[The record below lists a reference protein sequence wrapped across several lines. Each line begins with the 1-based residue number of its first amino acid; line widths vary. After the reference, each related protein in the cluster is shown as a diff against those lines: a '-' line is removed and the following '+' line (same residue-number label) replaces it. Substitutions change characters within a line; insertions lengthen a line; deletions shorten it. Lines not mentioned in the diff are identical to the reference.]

1 MNNNYM
7 KIFFIIIIIILVI
20 LLARMNLKNKD
31 LQKENEKLH
40 KRQIEMLKT
49 LNDVIN
55 TNEKLLKSNEKLLKI
70 NKEILEDNKN
80 LLKLIKDLEIKK
92 PKSPNRNMIS
102 RNVPK
107 NSSRKTYMDYRKITD
122 TSSKQYELQ
131 QNKDCY
137 TTDTG
142 LRKVNEYYC
151 IAVGTHYSNNI
162 GDKLIV
168 HMENGES
175 FKAIVADIKD
185 DKHTDKTNRQHKK
198 DGSVIEFV
206 VDTRKLP
213 ELVRKMGDISY
224 MNEIFK
230 GEIKAIIKEG

>member
-1 MNNNYM
+1 MS
-7 KIFFIIIIIILVI
+7 
-20 LLARMNLKNKD
+20 NLKNICLLLIIICLLIHSYILSKTNEELEKNHD
-31 LQKENEKLH
+31 DILKMNEELLKMNEELISDKENLM
-40 KRQIEMLKT
+40 RL
-49 LNDVIN
+49 V
-55 TNEKLLKSNEKLLKI
+55 
-70 NKEILEDNKN
+70 
-80 LLKLIKDLEIKK
+80 KDLEKDKLK
-92 PKSPNRNMIS
+92 PPNRNMIS

-122 TSSKQYELQ
+122 TSSEQYKLQ

-151 IAVGTHYSNNI
+151 VAVGTHYSNNI
-162 GDKLIV
+162 GDKLIIY
-168 HMENGES
+168 MENGES

-185 DKHTDKTNRQHKK
+185 DKHTDETNRQHRK

-224 MNEIFK
+224 MNETFK
-230 GEIKAIIKEG
+230 GEIKAIIKED

>member
-1 MNNNYM
+1 MNSRKNIYLLL
-7 KIFFIIIIIILVI
+7 IIICLLIHSYILSKTNEELKKNYDDI
-20 LLARMNLKNKD
+20 LKMNEELLKMNEELISD
-31 LQKENEKLH
+31 KENLM
-40 KRQIEMLKT
+40 RL
-49 LNDVIN
+49 V
-55 TNEKLLKSNEKLLKI
+55 
-70 NKEILEDNKN
+70 
-80 LLKLIKDLEIKK
+80 KDLEKDK
-92 PKSPNRNMIS
+92 LKSPSRNMIS
-102 RNVPK
+102 RNVPEN
-107 NSSRKTYMDYRKITD
+107 NSKKTYMDYRKITD
-122 TSSKQYELQ
+122 TSSEQYKLQ

-185 DKHTDKTNRQHKK
+185 DKHTDETNRQHRK

-206 VDTRKLP
+206 VDTKKLP

-224 MNEIFK
+224 MNETFK
-230 GEIKAIIKEG
+230 GEIKAIIKGD

>member
-1 MNNNYM
+1 MN
-7 KIFFIIIIIILVI
+7 
-20 LLARMNLKNKD
+20 NLKNNKHII
-31 LQKENEKLH
+31 LIIICLLVHSYILCK
-40 KRQIEMLKT
+40 
-49 LNDVIN
+49 
-55 TNEKLLKSNEKLLKI
+55 TNEKLKKNHDDLIEINENLLKL
-70 NKEILEDNKN
+70 NEELLDDNENLLKLNEELLEDNKN
-80 LLKLIKDLEIKK
+80 LLKLIKDLEIKN

-102 RNVPK
+102 RNVPE
-107 NSSRKTYMDYRKITD
+107 NNSRKTYMDYRKITD
-122 TSSKQYELQ
+122 TSSEQYKLQ

-185 DKHTDKTNRQHKK
+185 DKHTDETNRQHRK

-206 VDTRKLP
+206 VDTKKLP

-224 MNEIFK
+224 MNETFK
-230 GEIKAIIKEG
+230 GEIKAIIKED

>member
-1 MNNNYM
+1 MS
-7 KIFFIIIIIILVI
+7 
-20 LLARMNLKNKD
+20 NLKNICLLLIIICLLIHSYILSKTNEELEKNHD
-31 LQKENEKLH
+31 DILKMNEELLKMNEELISDKENLM
-40 KRQIEMLKT
+40 RL
-49 LNDVIN
+49 V
-55 TNEKLLKSNEKLLKI
+55 
-70 NKEILEDNKN
+70 
-80 LLKLIKDLEIKK
+80 KDLEKDKLK
-92 PKSPNRNMIS
+92 PPNRNMIS

-142 LRKVNEYYC
+142 FRKINEYYC

-168 HMENGES
+168 YMENGES

-185 DKHTDKTNRQHKK
+185 DKHTDETNRQHKK

-206 VDTRKLP
+206 VDTKKLP
-213 ELVRKMGDISY
+213 EVVRKMGDISY
-224 MNEIFK
+224 MDEKIFK
-230 GEIKAIIKEG
+230 GEIKAIIKEGQLPTI

>member
-1 MNNNYM
+1 MS
-7 KIFFIIIIIILVI
+7 
-20 LLARMNLKNKD
+20 NLKNICLLLIIICLLIHSYILSKTNEELEKNHD
-31 LQKENEKLH
+31 DILKMNEELLKMNEELILDKENLM
-40 KRQIEMLKT
+40 RL
-49 LNDVIN
+49 V
-55 TNEKLLKSNEKLLKI
+55 
-70 NKEILEDNKN
+70 
-80 LLKLIKDLEIKK
+80 KDLEKDNLK
-92 PKSPNRNMIS
+92 PPNRNMIS

-122 TSSKQYELQ
+122 TSSEQYKLQ

-142 LRKVNEYYC
+142 LRKLNEYYC

-185 DKHTDKTNRQHKK
+185 DKHTDETNRQHIK
-198 DGSVIEFV
+198 DGSVIEFI
-206 VDTRKLP
+206 VDTKKLP

-224 MNEIFK
+224 MNEIFE
-230 GEIKAIIKEG
+230 GEIKSIEKED

>member
-1 MNNNYM
+1 MNSVKN
-7 KIFFIIIIIILVI
+7 ICLLLIIICLLIHSYILSKTNEELKKNYDDI
-20 LLARMNLKNKD
+20 LKM
-31 LQKENEKLH
+31 
-40 KRQIEMLKT
+40 
-49 LNDVIN
+49 
-55 TNEKLLKSNEKLLKI
+55 NEKLLKMNEELISDKENLMKLV
-70 NKEILEDNKN
+70 
-80 LLKLIKDLEIKK
+80 KDLEKDK
-92 PKSPNRNMIS
+92 LKSPSRNIIS
-102 RNVPK
+102 RNVPEN
-107 NSSRKTYMDYRKITD
+107 NSKKTYMDYRKITD
-122 TSSKQYELQ
+122 TSSEQYKLQ

-151 IAVGTHYSNNI
+151 IAVGTYYSENI

-185 DKHTDKTNRQHKK
+185 PKHTDETNRQHRK

-224 MNEIFK
+224 MNETFK
-230 GEIKAIIKEG
+230 GEIKAIIKEVK

>member
-1 MNNNYM
+1 MSNSRI
-7 KIFFIIIIIILVI
+7 KTLTITTGLLLILTI
-20 LLARMNLKNKD
+20 KTNLK
-31 LQKENEKLH
+31 
-40 KRQIEMLKT
+40 
-49 LNDVIN
+49 
-55 TNEKLLKSNEKLLKI
+55 NEKLLNDLMEINENLLKL
-70 NKEILEDNKN
+70 NEELLEDNKN
-80 LLKLIKDLEIKK
+80 LLKLNEELLEDNKNLLELIKDLEIKK

-122 TSSKQYELQ
+122 TSSKQYKLQ

-151 IAVGTHYSNNI
+151 IAVGTYYSKNI

-185 DKHTDKTNRQHKK
+185 DKHTDETNRQHKK

-224 MNEIFK
+224 MDEKIFK
-230 GEIKAIIKEG
+230 GEIKAIIKED

>member
-1 MNNNYM
+1 MNNFKN
-7 KIFFIIIIIILVI
+7 IFLLLVI
-20 LLARMNLKNKD
+20 ICLMVYSYILSKTNEELEKNHDDILKMNEELLKMNEELISD
-31 LQKENEKLH
+31 KENLM
-40 KRQIEMLKT
+40 RL
-49 LNDVIN
+49 V
-55 TNEKLLKSNEKLLKI
+55 
-70 NKEILEDNKN
+70 
-80 LLKLIKDLEIKK
+80 KDLEKYKLK
-92 PKSPNRNMIS
+92 PPSRNMIS

-122 TSSKQYELQ
+122 TSSEQYKLQ

-151 IAVGTHYSNNI
+151 IAVGTYYSENI

-175 FKAIVADIKD
+175 FKVIVADIKD
-185 DKHTDKTNRQHKK
+185 DKHTDETNMQHRK

-206 VDTRKLP
+206 VDTKKLP

-224 MNEIFK
+224 MNETFK
-230 GEIKAIIKEG
+230 GEIKAIIKED

>member
-1 MNNNYM
+1 MNNLKNIYLL
-7 KIFFIIIIIILVI
+7 IIIICLLIHSYILSKTNEELEKNYDDI
-20 LLARMNLKNKD
+20 LKMNEELLKMNEELISD
-31 LQKENEKLH
+31 KENLM
-40 KRQIEMLKT
+40 RL
-49 LNDVIN
+49 V
-55 TNEKLLKSNEKLLKI
+55 
-70 NKEILEDNKN
+70 
-80 LLKLIKDLEIKK
+80 KDLEKDK
-92 PKSPNRNMIS
+92 LKSPSRNMIS
-102 RNVPK
+102 RNVPE
-107 NSSRKTYMDYRKITD
+107 NNSRKTYMDYRKITN
-122 TSSKQYELQ
+122 TSSEQYKLQ

-151 IAVGTHYSNNI
+151 IAVGTYYSENI

-185 DKHTDKTNRQHKK
+185 DKHTDETNRQHRK

-206 VDTRKLP
+206 VDTKKLP

-224 MNEIFK
+224 MNEIFE
-230 GEIKAIIKEG
+230 GEIIAIIKED

>member
-1 MNNNYM
+1 MN
-7 KIFFIIIIIILVI
+7 
-20 LLARMNLKNKD
+20 NLKNIFLLLVIICLMVHSYILSKTNAKLKKNHD
-31 LQKENEKLH
+31 ELLNEQKN
-40 KRQIEMLKT
+40 ILKT
-49 LNDVIN
+49 LDDSIKTNDDILKM
-55 TNEKLLKSNEKLLKI
+55 NEELLKMNEELI
-70 NKEILEDNKN
+70 SDKEN
-80 LLKLIKDLEIKK
+80 LMRLVKDLEKDKLK
-92 PKSPNRNMIS
+92 PSIRNMIS

-107 NSSRKTYMDYRKITD
+107 NSSKKTYMDYRKITD
-122 TSSKQYELQ
+122 TSSEQYKLQ

-151 IAVGTHYSNNI
+151 IAVGTYYSDNI

-185 DKHTDKTNRQHKK
+185 DKHTDETNRQHKK

-206 VDTRKLP
+206 VDTKKLP
-213 ELVRKMGDISY
+213 EVVRKMGDISY
-224 MNEIFK
+224 MNETFK

>member
-1 MNNNYM
+1 MS
-7 KIFFIIIIIILVI
+7 
-20 LLARMNLKNKD
+20 NLKNICLLLIIICLLIHSYILSKTNEELEKNHD
-31 LQKENEKLH
+31 DILKMNEELLKMNEELISDKENLM
-40 KRQIEMLKT
+40 RL
-49 LNDVIN
+49 V
-55 TNEKLLKSNEKLLKI
+55 
-70 NKEILEDNKN
+70 
-80 LLKLIKDLEIKK
+80 KDLEKDKLK
-92 PKSPNRNMIS
+92 PPNRNMIS

-142 LRKVNEYYC
+142 FRKINEYYC

-168 HMENGES
+168 YMENGES

-185 DKHTDKTNRQHKK
+185 DKHTDETNRQHKK

-206 VDTRKLP
+206 VDTKKLP
-213 ELVRKMGDISY
+213 EVVRKMGDISY
-224 MNEIFK
+224 MDEKIFK
-230 GEIKAIIKEG
+230 GEIKAIIKEGQLSTI

>member
-1 MNNNYM
+1 MSNSHI
-7 KIFFIIIIIILVI
+7 KIFFIITTGLLLILTI
-20 LLARMNLKNKD
+20 QTHLKNKN
-31 LQKENEKLH
+31 LQKENEKLY
-40 KRQIEMLKT
+40 KKQIEIIKKSDDLIE
-49 LNDVIN
+49 IN
-55 TNEKLLKSNEKLLKI
+55 ENLLKLNEEL
-70 NKEILEDNKN
+70 LEDNKN
-80 LLKLIKDLEIKK
+80 LLKDLKIKNL
-92 PKSPNRNMIS
+92 KSPNRNMIS
-102 RNVPK
+102 RNVPEN
-107 NSSRKTYMDYRKITD
+107 NSKKTYMDYRKITN
-122 TSSKQYELQ
+122 TSSEQYKLQ

-162 GDKLIV
+162 GDKLIIY
-168 HMENGES
+168 MENGES

-185 DKHTDKTNRQHKK
+185 DKHTDETNRQHKK

-224 MNEIFK
+224 MNETFK

>member
-1 MNNNYM
+1 MTNSHI
-7 KIFFIIIIIILVI
+7 KIFFIITTGLLLILTI
-20 LLARMNLKNKD
+20 KINLK
-31 LQKENEKLH
+31 
-40 KRQIEMLKT
+40 
-49 LNDVIN
+49 
-55 TNEKLLKSNEKLLKI
+55 NEKLLNDLMEINENLLKL
-70 NKEILEDNKN
+70 NEELLKNNKN
-80 LLKLIKDLEIKK
+80 LLELIKDLEIKN

-102 RNVPK
+102 RNVPEN
-107 NSSRKTYMDYRKITD
+107 NSKKTYMDYRKITD
-122 TSSKQYELQ
+122 TSSEQYKLQ

-142 LRKVNEYYC
+142 LRKINEYYC

-185 DKHTDKTNRQHKK
+185 DKHTDETNRQHRK

-224 MNEIFK
+224 INETFK
-230 GEIKAIIKEG
+230 GEIKTIIKED

>member
-1 MNNNYM
+1 MSNSHI
-7 KIFFIIIIIILVI
+7 KIFFIITTGLLLILTI
-20 LLARMNLKNKD
+20 QTHLKNKN
-31 LQKENEKLH
+31 LQKENEKLY
-40 KRQIEMLKT
+40 KKQIEIIKKSDDLIE
-49 LNDVIN
+49 IN
-55 TNEKLLKSNEKLLKI
+55 ENLLKLNEEL
-70 NKEILEDNKN
+70 LEDNKN
-80 LLKLIKDLEIKK
+80 LLKDLKIKNL
-92 PKSPNRNMIS
+92 KSPNRNMIS
-102 RNVPK
+102 RNVPEN
-107 NSSRKTYMDYRKITD
+107 NSKKTYMDYRKITN
-122 TSSKQYELQ
+122 TSSEQYKLQ

-142 LRKVNEYYC
+142 FRKVNEYYC

-162 GDKLIV
+162 GDKLIIY
-168 HMENGES
+168 MENGES

-185 DKHTDKTNRQHKK
+185 DKHTDETNRQHKK

-224 MNEIFK
+224 MNETFK

>member
-1 MNNNYM
+1 MNSLKNIYLLL
-7 KIFFIIIIIILVI
+7 IIICLLIHSYILSKTSEELKKNHDDI
-20 LLARMNLKNKD
+20 LKMNEELISD
-31 LQKENEKLH
+31 KENLMRLVKELEKD
-40 KRQIEMLKT
+40 KLK
-49 LNDVIN
+49 
-55 TNEKLLKSNEKLLKI
+55 
-70 NKEILEDNKN
+70 
-80 LLKLIKDLEIKK
+80 
-92 PKSPNRNMIS
+92 PPNRNMIS
-102 RNVPK
+102 RNVPEN
-107 NSSRKTYMDYRKITD
+107 NSKKTYMDYRKITD
-122 TSSKQYELQ
+122 TSSEQYKLQ

-142 LRKVNEYYC
+142 FRKVNEYYC

-162 GDKLIV
+162 GDKLII

-185 DKHTDKTNRQHKK
+185 DKHTDETNRQHRK

-224 MNEIFK
+224 MNETFK
-230 GEIKAIIKEG
+230 GEIKAIIKEVK

>member
-1 MNNNYM
+1 MNSRKN
-7 KIFFIIIIIILVI
+7 IHLLFIIICLLIYSYILSKTNEELTKNYDDI
-20 LLARMNLKNKD
+20 LKMNEELLKMNEELISD
-31 LQKENEKLH
+31 KENLM
-40 KRQIEMLKT
+40 RL
-49 LNDVIN
+49 V
-55 TNEKLLKSNEKLLKI
+55 
-70 NKEILEDNKN
+70 
-80 LLKLIKDLEIKK
+80 KDLEKDKLK
-92 PKSPNRNMIS
+92 PPNRNMIS

-168 HMENGES
+168 YMENGES

-185 DKHTDKTNRQHKK
+185 DKHTDETNRQHKK

-224 MNEIFK
+224 MNETFK
-230 GEIKAIIKEG
+230 GEIKAIIKEVK

>member
-1 MNNNYM
+1 MS
-7 KIFFIIIIIILVI
+7 
-20 LLARMNLKNKD
+20 NLKNICLLLIIICLLIHSYILSKTNEELEKNHD
-31 LQKENEKLH
+31 DILKMNEELLKMNEELILDKENLM
-40 KRQIEMLKT
+40 RL
-49 LNDVIN
+49 V
-55 TNEKLLKSNEKLLKI
+55 
-70 NKEILEDNKN
+70 
-80 LLKLIKDLEIKK
+80 KDLEKDNLK
-92 PKSPNRNMIS
+92 PPNRNMIS
-102 RNVPK
+102 RNVPEN
-107 NSSRKTYMDYRKITD
+107 NSKKTYMDYRKITD
-122 TSSKQYELQ
+122 TSSEQYKLQ

-142 LRKVNEYYC
+142 LRKLNEYYC

-185 DKHTDKTNRQHKK
+185 DKHTDETNRQHIK

-224 MNEIFK
+224 MNEIFE
-230 GEIKAIIKEG
+230 GEIKSIEKED

>member
-1 MNNNYM
+1 MS
-7 KIFFIIIIIILVI
+7 
-20 LLARMNLKNKD
+20 NLKNICLLLIIICLLIHSYILSKTNEELEKNHD
-31 LQKENEKLH
+31 DILKMNEELLKMNEELISNKENLM
-40 KRQIEMLKT
+40 RL
-49 LNDVIN
+49 V
-55 TNEKLLKSNEKLLKI
+55 
-70 NKEILEDNKN
+70 
-80 LLKLIKDLEIKK
+80 KDLEKDKLK
-92 PKSPNRNMIS
+92 PPNRNMIS

-142 LRKVNEYYC
+142 FRKINEYYC

-168 HMENGES
+168 YMENGES

-185 DKHTDKTNRQHKK
+185 DKHTDETNRQHRK

-224 MNEIFK
+224 MDEKIFK
-230 GEIKAIIKEG
+230 GEIKAIIKEGQLPTI

>member
-1 MNNNYM
+1 MSNSHI
-7 KIFFIIIIIILVI
+7 KIFLTITTWI
-20 LLARMNLKNKD
+20 LLILTIQTHLKNKN
-31 LQKENEKLH
+31 LQKENEKLYR
-40 KRQIEMLKT
+40 KQIEIMKKSDDLIE
-49 LNDVIN
+49 IN
-55 TNEKLLKSNEKLLKI
+55 ENLLKLNEEL
-70 NKEILEDNKN
+70 LEDNKN
-80 LLKLIKDLEIKK
+80 LLKLIKDLKIKN

-102 RNVPK
+102 RNVPEN
-107 NSSRKTYMDYRKITD
+107 NSKKTYMDYRKITD
-122 TSSKQYELQ
+122 TSSEQYKLQ

-142 LRKVNEYYC
+142 LRKLNEYYC

-185 DKHTDKTNRQHKK
+185 DKHTDETNRQHRK

-224 MNEIFK
+224 MNETFK
-230 GEIKAIIKEG
+230 GEIKAIIKEVK

>member
-1 MNNNYM
+1 MN
-7 KIFFIIIIIILVI
+7 
-20 LLARMNLKNKD
+20 NLKNICLLLIIICLLIYSYILSKTS
-31 LQKENEKLH
+31 EE
-40 KRQIEMLKT
+40 LKKNHDDI
-49 LNDVIN
+49 LKM
-55 TNEKLLKSNEKLLKI
+55 NEKLLKMNEELI
-70 NKEILEDNKN
+70 SDKEN
-80 LLKLIKDLEIKK
+80 LMRLVKDLEKDKLK
-92 PKSPNRNMIS
+92 PPNRNMIS

-107 NSSRKTYMDYRKITD
+107 NNSRKTYMDYRKITD
-122 TSSKQYELQ
+122 TSSEQYKLQ

-151 IAVGTHYSNNI
+151 IAVGTYYSENI

-185 DKHTDKTNRQHKK
+185 DKHTDRTNRRHRK
-198 DGSVIEFV
+198 DGSVIEFI
-206 VDTRKLP
+206 VDTKKLP

-224 MNEIFK
+224 INEIFE
-230 GEIKAIIKEG
+230 GEIKSIEKED

>member
-1 MNNNYM
+1 MS
-7 KIFFIIIIIILVI
+7 
-20 LLARMNLKNKD
+20 NLKNICLLLIIICLLIHSYILSKTNEELEKNHD
-31 LQKENEKLH
+31 DILKMNEELLKMNEELISNKENLM
-40 KRQIEMLKT
+40 RL
-49 LNDVIN
+49 V
-55 TNEKLLKSNEKLLKI
+55 
-70 NKEILEDNKN
+70 
-80 LLKLIKDLEIKK
+80 KDLEKDKLK
-92 PKSPNRNMIS
+92 PPNRNMIS

-142 LRKVNEYYC
+142 FRKINEYYC

-168 HMENGES
+168 YMENGES

-185 DKHTDKTNRQHKK
+185 DKHTDETNRQHKK

-206 VDTRKLP
+206 VDTKKLP
-213 ELVRKMGDISY
+213 EVVRKMGDISY
-224 MNEIFK
+224 MDEKIFK
-230 GEIKAIIKEG
+230 GEIKAIIKEGQLSTI

>member
-1 MNNNYM
+1 MNSLKN
-7 KIFFIIIIIILVI
+7 ICLLLIIICLMIHSYILSKTSAELKKNHDDI
-20 LLARMNLKNKD
+20 LKMNEELLRMNEELISD
-31 LQKENEKLH
+31 KENLM
-40 KRQIEMLKT
+40 RL
-49 LNDVIN
+49 V
-55 TNEKLLKSNEKLLKI
+55 
-70 NKEILEDNKN
+70 
-80 LLKLIKDLEIKK
+80 KDLEKDKLK
-92 PKSPNRNMIS
+92 PPNRNMIS

-107 NSSRKTYMDYRKITD
+107 NNSRKTYMDYRKITN
-122 TSSKQYELQ
+122 TSSKQYKLQ

-162 GDKLIV
+162 GDKLIIY
-168 HMENGES
+168 MENGES

-185 DKHTDKTNRQHKK
+185 DKHTDETNRQHRK

-206 VDTRKLP
+206 VDTKKLP

-224 MNEIFK
+224 MNETFK
-230 GEIKAIIKEG
+230 GEIKAIIKEVK

>member
-1 MNNNYM
+1 MNSPKNIYLLL
-7 KIFFIIIIIILVI
+7 IIIICLLIHSYILSKTNEELKKNYDDI
-20 LLARMNLKNKD
+20 LKMNEELLKMNEELISD
-31 LQKENEKLH
+31 KENLM
-40 KRQIEMLKT
+40 RL
-49 LNDVIN
+49 V
-55 TNEKLLKSNEKLLKI
+55 
-70 NKEILEDNKN
+70 
-80 LLKLIKDLEIKK
+80 KDLEKDKLK
-92 PKSPNRNMIS
+92 PSSRNMIS
-102 RNVPK
+102 RNVPE
-107 NSSRKTYMDYRKITD
+107 NNSRKTYMDYRKITD
-122 TSSKQYELQ
+122 TSSEQYKLQ

-151 IAVGTHYSNNI
+151 IAVGTYYSENI

-185 DKHTDKTNRQHKK
+185 DKHTDETNRQHRK

-206 VDTRKLP
+206 VDTKKLP

-224 MNEIFK
+224 MNKTFK
-230 GEIKAIIKEG
+230 GEIKAIIKED

>member
-1 MNNNYM
+1 MS
-7 KIFFIIIIIILVI
+7 
-20 LLARMNLKNKD
+20 NLKNICLLLIIICLLFHSYILSKTNEELEKNHHD
-31 LQKENEKLH
+31 ILKMNEELLKMNEELISDKENLM
-40 KRQIEMLKT
+40 RL
-49 LNDVIN
+49 V
-55 TNEKLLKSNEKLLKI
+55 
-70 NKEILEDNKN
+70 
-80 LLKLIKDLEIKK
+80 KDLEKDNLK
-92 PKSPNRNMIS
+92 PPNRNMIS

-122 TSSKQYELQ
+122 TSSEQYKLQ

-137 TTDTG
+137 TTDSG
-142 LRKVNEYYC
+142 LRKLNEYYC
-151 IAVGTHYSNNI
+151 IAVGTYYSENI

-185 DKHTDKTNRQHKK
+185 DKHTDETNRQHRK

-224 MNEIFK
+224 MNETFK
-230 GEIKAIIKEG
+230 GEIKAIIKEVK

>member
-1 MNNNYM
+1 
-7 KIFFIIIIIILVI
+7 
-20 LLARMNLKNKD
+20 
-31 LQKENEKLH
+31 
-40 KRQIEMLKT
+40 
-49 LNDVIN
+49 
-55 TNEKLLKSNEKLLKI
+55 
-70 NKEILEDNKN
+70 
-80 LLKLIKDLEIKK
+80 
-92 PKSPNRNMIS
+92 
-102 RNVPK
+102 
-107 NSSRKTYMDYRKITD
+107 MDYRKITD
-122 TSSKQYELQ
+122 TSSEQYKLQ

-151 IAVGTHYSNNI
+151 IAVGTYYSENI

-185 DKHTDKTNRQHKK
+185 DKHTDETNRQHRK

-206 VDTRKLP
+206 VDTKKLP

-224 MNEIFK
+224 MNKTFK
-230 GEIKAIIKEG
+230 GEIKAIIKED

>member
-1 MNNNYM
+1 MSNSRI
-7 KIFFIIIIIILVI
+7 KIFFIITTGLLLILI
-20 LLARMNLKNKD
+20 NLKD
-31 LQKENEKLH
+31 LK
-40 KRQIEMLKT
+40 
-49 LNDVIN
+49 
-55 TNEKLLKSNEKLLKI
+55 NEKLLNDLMEINEDLLKL
-70 NKEILEDNKN
+70 NEELLEDNKN
-80 LLKLIKDLEIKK
+80 LLELNEELLEDNKNLLELIKHLEIKN

-122 TSSKQYELQ
+122 TSSEQYKLQ

-151 IAVGTHYSNNI
+151 IAVGTYYSNNI

-185 DKHTDKTNRQHKK
+185 DKHTDETNRQHRK

-224 MNEIFK
+224 MNETFK
-230 GEIKAIIKEG
+230 GEIKAIIKEVK

>member
-1 MNNNYM
+1 MNSLKNIYLL
-7 KIFFIIIIIILVI
+7 LVI
-20 LLARMNLKNKD
+20 ICLICHSYMITILKKNYD
-31 LQKENEKLH
+31 
-40 KRQIEMLKT
+40 
-49 LNDVIN
+49 
-55 TNEKLLKSNEKLLKI
+55 
-70 NKEILEDNKN
+70 EILNKQKN
-80 LLKLIKDLEIKK
+80 ILETLDDLIETNNELTSDKEEFIELIKNMEKDKLK
-92 PKSPNRNMIS
+92 PPNRNMIS

-122 TSSKQYELQ
+122 SSSKQYELQ

-142 LRKVNEYYC
+142 FRKLNEYYC
-151 IAVGTHYSNNI
+151 IAVGTHYSNSI

-175 FKAIVADIKD
+175 FKVIVADIKD
-185 DKHTDKTNRQHKK
+185 DKHTDETNMQHRK

-206 VDTRKLP
+206 VDTKKLP

-224 MNEIFK
+224 MNETFR
-230 GEIKAIIKEG
+230 GEIKAIIKEN

>member
-1 MNNNYM
+1 MNNFKN
-7 KIFFIIIIIILVI
+7 IFLLLVI
-20 LLARMNLKNKD
+20 ICLMVYSYILSKTNEELEKNHDDILKMNEELLKMNEELISD
-31 LQKENEKLH
+31 KENLM
-40 KRQIEMLKT
+40 RL
-49 LNDVIN
+49 V
-55 TNEKLLKSNEKLLKI
+55 
-70 NKEILEDNKN
+70 
-80 LLKLIKDLEIKK
+80 KDLEKYKLK
-92 PKSPNRNMIS
+92 PPSRNMIS

-122 TSSKQYELQ
+122 TSSEQYKLQ

-151 IAVGTHYSNNI
+151 IAVGTYYSENI

-168 HMENGES
+168 HMENGEN

-185 DKHTDKTNRQHKK
+185 DKHTDETNMQHRK

-206 VDTRKLP
+206 VDTKKLP

-224 MNEIFK
+224 MNETFR
-230 GEIKAIIKEG
+230 GEIKAIIKED